1 MVLHFILGFITSYLG
16 TLTPSMLN
24 MTAAKISLNKSKKDA
39 IRFAIGV
46 SIVVLL
52 QAYIAILFTKF
63 LRANPDFVQAL
74 QKIAAVIFIILSFYF
89 YRQSKKEKD
98 PRDSVKE
105 KAGNSFVGGLLLSAL
120 NMFSIPFYCGV
131 TTALDIAGWFQFSQ
145 KNILVFVIGSALGT
159 FVLLFMYANYAEL
172 IQSKSKVIAKNL
184 NLILS
189 ILTGSLALL
198 TFINLLY

>member
-1 MVLHFILGFITSYLG
+1 MILHFILGFITSYLG

-24 MTAAKISLNKSKKDA
+24 MTTAKISLNRSKQDA
-39 IRFAIGV
+39 VRFAIGV
-46 SIVVLL
+46 SVVVLL
-52 QAYIAILFTKF
+52 QAYIAILLTKY

-98 PRDSVKE
+98 PKDSVKE
-105 KAGNSFVGGLLLSAL
+105 KVGNSFVGGLLLSAL

-131 TTALDIAGWFQFSQ
+131 TTALDVAGWFQFSQ
-145 KNILVFVIGSALGT
+145 KNILFFVLGSALGT

-172 IQSKSKVIAKNL
+172 IQSKSKGIAKNL
-184 NLILS
+184 NIILS
-189 ILTGSLALL
+189 ILTGLLALI
-198 TFINLLY
+198 TFINLLF

>member
-1 MVLHFILGFITSYLG
+1 MILHFILGFITSYLG

-24 MTAAKISLNKSKKDA
+24 MTTAKISLNRSKQDA
-39 IRFAIGV
+39 VRFAIGV
-46 SIVVLL
+46 SVVVLL
-52 QAYIAILFTKF
+52 QAYIAILFTKY

-98 PRDSVKE
+98 PKDSVKE
-105 KAGNSFVGGLLLSAL
+105 KVGNSFVGGLLLSAL

-131 TTALDIAGWFQFSQ
+131 TTALDVAGWFQFSQ
-145 KNILVFVIGSALGT
+145 KNILFFVLGSALGT

-172 IQSKSKVIAKNL
+172 IQSKSKGIAKNL
-184 NLILS
+184 NIILS
-189 ILTGSLALL
+189 ILTGLLALI
-198 TFINLLY
+198 TFINLLF